1 MSMIET
7 FESRGKWL
15 LARGVKNVGTRLITG
30 AGSASARRLKTFAEC
45 WSEEKGW
52 VPNARL
58 GTHFFTKED
67 AQQYLRLNRDRLEA
81 T

>member
-1 MSMIET
+1 MSTIET

-30 AGSASARRLKTFAEC
+30 TSARRLKTFDEC
-45 WSEEKGW
+45 WSDENGW

-58 GTHFFTKED
+58 GTRFYTKED
-67 AQQYLRLNRDRLEA
+67 AQQYLLLNRNQMEGS
-81 T
+81 